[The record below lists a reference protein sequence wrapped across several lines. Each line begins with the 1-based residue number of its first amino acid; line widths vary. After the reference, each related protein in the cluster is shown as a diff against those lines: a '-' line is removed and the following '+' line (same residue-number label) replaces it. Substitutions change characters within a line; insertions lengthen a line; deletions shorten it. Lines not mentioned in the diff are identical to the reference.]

1 MVRTEPSVLHLDMD
15 AFYASVEQLH
25 KPSLR
30 GRPVVVGWM
39 GPRGVVTTAS
49 YEARRYGVRS
59 AMSMAEARR
68 RCPQAVYV
76 SPRFAAYGRISA
88 IVMDVLRELSPA
100 VEPISLDE
108 AFVDLAVGIQGGLD
122 TESVTALGARLK
134 ADIRTRTGLTASV
147 GAGTSK
153 LIAKIA
159 SDSAKPD
166 GLVVVPPGQER
177 ALLDPLPV
185 RALWGVGPASEE
197 RLRRAGVHTV
207 GELAALPGERL
218 AALFGAGRGGALQE
232 LARGLDPRPVVADRE
247 LKSISVEDT
256 FPTDLAD
263 RTRLVA
269 ELDGLAHRLAGRL
282 RSRERSGRTI
292 TLKVRRHDFTTI
304 ARSDTLPGPTNNETV
319 IRDVARRLLA
329 SVDIEGGVRLLGV
342 GVSSLADV
350 VQQDLFDLDA
360 PPAAAEPLEEQSAGG
375 WYPGGDVVHDRFG
388 RGWVERAGDDAL
400 TVRFETPDSPPGDAR
415 RLPVDD
421 PELRLAPPPDS
432 RAGPP

>member
-1 MVRTEPSVLHLDMD
+1 MD

-49 YEARRYGVRS
+49 YEARRFGVRS

-76 SPRFAAYGRISA
+76 SPRFAAYGRISGT
-88 IVMDVLRELSPA
+88 VMDVLRALSPA

-108 AFVDLAVGIQGGLD
+108 AFVDLAAGFQGGLD

-134 ADIRTRTGLTASV
+134 TDIRARTGLTASV

-166 GLVVVPPGQER
+166 GLVVVLPGRER

-207 GELAALPGERL
+207 GELAALPAERL
-218 AALFGAGRGGALQE
+218 AALFGAGRGGELQE

-247 LKSISVEDT
+247 VKSISVEDT
-256 FPTDLAD
+256 FPTDLDD
-263 RTRLVA
+263 RGRLGA
-269 ELDGLAHRLAGRL
+269 ELDALARRVAGRL
-282 RSRERSGRTI
+282 RSNDRSGRTI

-304 ARSDTLPGPTNNETV
+304 ARSTTLPGPTDSETV
-319 IRDVARRLLA
+319 IRDAARRLFA
-329 SVDIEGGVRLLGV
+329 SVDVEGGVRLLGV
-342 GVSSLADV
+342 GISSLAES
-350 VQQDLFDLDA
+350 VQQDLFDRDTSA
-360 PPAAAEPLEEQSAGG
+360 ETPEPLVEEPADR
-375 WYPGGDVVHDRFG
+375 WYPGGDVAHDRFG
-388 RGWVERAGDDAL
+388 RGWVERIEEDAL
-400 TVRFETPDSPPGDAR
+400 TVRFETPDSPPGEAR
-415 RLPVDD
+415 RMAPDD
-421 PELRLAPPPDS
+421 PGLHPAAPPDS
-432 RAGPP
+432 PTMNGS